1 MDVNPMYAPLY
12 HSLAELEARIYNL
25 DGLAK
30 LNKKAREYFNSDATV
45 PAPSS
50 SEAFS
55 RRIRAKQTRDLPQGV
70 AALAEKIVDD
80 EIDGSFMGF
89 DDIND
94 LDPIVTLE
102 SMTGNVMEDEFV
114 QNLIDVAR

>member
-1 MDVNPMYAPLY
+1 MDLNPLYAPLY
-12 HSLAELEARIYNL
+12 HSLAELEARVCNL

-30 LNKKAREYFNSDATV
+30 LNKKAIKFFNNNAMI

-55 RRIRAKQTRDLPQGV
+55 KQIRAKRSRSLPEGV

-89 DDIND
+89 ADINGV
-94 LDPIVTLE
+94 DPSATLE
-102 SMTGNVMEDEFV
+102 SMTGFVMEDEFV
-114 QNLIDVAR
+114 QNLYDDR